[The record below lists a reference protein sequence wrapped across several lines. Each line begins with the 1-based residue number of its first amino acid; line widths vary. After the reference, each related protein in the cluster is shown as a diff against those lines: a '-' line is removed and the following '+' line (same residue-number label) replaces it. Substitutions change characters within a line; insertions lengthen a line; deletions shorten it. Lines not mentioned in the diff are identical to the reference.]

1 MGLKMLGL
9 DVGPMSGEIDYTGDV
24 GLWCIL
30 NHDIN

>member
-1 MGLKMLGL
+1 MLAL
-9 DVGPMSGEIDYTGDV
+9 DTDSISGEIDYTRDV